1 MHTTTPALK
10 SKKFRILTFIVR
22 LFCTMLLLIGAVF
35 LYEWFASSQS
45 KKDFPPP
52 GTLVQVGGYQLHL
65 HEQGNGSPTILM
77 EAGSGE
83 TSLSWRDI
91 PAELAQHAT
100 VVTYDRAGYAWSESA
115 PTERTGANI
124 VKDLHAAL
132 EKENIRG
139 PYIMVGHS
147 LGGMYAR
154 LFAQTYA
161 NEVQSLVL
169 IDARPEDDERNTKVL
184 LEQAQFQ
191 GNPPASLL
199 SLLKVSGAFRLFPD
213 FMLDG
218 LVAKQDR
225 DTFINVIATP
235 SYFHAKEEEALHAH
249 STEDAIRGQSLG
261 SIPVRI
267 IARGRPQD
275 YASAGISVDIGQ
287 KLESI
292 WQSGQR
298 NMLNISKDSQLIV
311 ATRSG
316 HMIIHDEPELVVKT
330 ILELISDK

>member
-1 MHTTTPALK
+1 
-10 SKKFRILTFIVR
+10 
-22 LFCTMLLLIGAVF
+22 MLLLIGAAF
-35 LYEWFASSQS
+35 CYEWFASSQA
-45 KKDFPPP
+45 KMNFPPP
-52 GTLVQVGGYQLHL
+52 GTLVQVGGYQLHI
-65 HEQGNGSPTILM
+65 HKQGSGSPTILM

-91 PAELAQHAT
+91 PTELAKHAT

-124 VKDLHAAL
+124 VKELHSAL

-139 PYIMVGHS
+139 PYVMVGHS
-147 LGGMYAR
+147 LGGMYVR
-154 LFAQTYA
+154 LFAQTYTS
-161 NEVQSLVL
+161 EVQSLVL
-169 IDARPEDDERNTKVL
+169 IDARPEDDEKNTKAL

-213 FMLDG
+213 FLLDG

-225 DTFINVIATP
+225 DTFVNVIATP
-235 SYFHAKEEEALHAH
+235 SFFHAKVEEAFHAH
-249 STEDAIRGQSLG
+249 STEDAIRGQNLG

-267 IARGRPQD
+267 IARGRLQD
-275 YASAGISVDIGQ
+275 YAQAGLSAEIGQ

-298 NMLNISKDSQLIV
+298 NMLNISEDSQLIT

-330 ILELISDK
+330 ILELISDR

>member
-1 MHTTTPALK
+1 
-10 SKKFRILTFIVR
+10 
-22 LFCTMLLLIGAVF
+22 MLLLIGAAF
-35 LYEWFASSQS
+35 LYEWFASSQA

-52 GTLVQVGGYQLHL
+52 GTLVQVDGYQLHM
-65 HEQGNGSPTILM
+65 HKQGNGSPTILM

-169 IDARPEDDERNTKVL
+169 IDARPEDDERDTKAL

-199 SLLKVSGAFRLFPD
+199 SLLKVSGTFRLFPD

-225 DTFINVIATP
+225 DTFVNVIATP
-235 SYFHAKEEEALHAH
+235 PIFTPKKKKPSTPIQQKMRFVAKVLDRSLYVSLHAAVLK
-249 STEDAIRGQSLG
+249 TMLKQGFRLKLG
-261 SIPVRI
+261 RSSNPYGNR
-267 IARGRPQD
+267 D
-275 YASAGISVDIGQ
+275 SVIC
-287 KLESI
+287 
-292 WQSGQR
+292 
-298 NMLNISKDSQLIV
+298 
-311 ATRSG
+311 
-316 HMIIHDEPELVVKT
+316 
-330 ILELISDK
+330 